1 LWDRIARGRKG
12 GRSRY
17 QDVEKDWK
25 TDRKEQEA
33 EMKYHV
39 VEVEFE

>member
-1 LWDRIARGRKG
+1 LCDGIARGRKG

-17 QDVEKDWK
+17 QNVGKDWK
-25 TDRKEQEA
+25 TDCKEQEA